1 MENPS
6 FNVTLTEGEISV
18 ILCQLEEKVASYD
31 DYLNECLVVPEIES
45 IFTVLEGA
53 VNNYYD
59 SLETGTEKP
68 HPRGKQTIIRM

>member
-18 ILCQLEEKVASYD
+18 ILCQLEEKVASYN
-31 DYLNECLVVPEIES
+31 DYEN
-45 IFTVLEGA
+45 
-53 VNNYYD
+53 D